1 MADDEKKESQ
11 TPPDGAAGV
20 PAGGGGGKL
29 VGLVLPAVLAGLA
42 AFGGAKLGG
51 GGGGAAAG
59 HGAEATGHDE
69 KKMPGFTVELKA
81 FVLMVTDEVT
91 KENKPLKLSL
101 AIELEKLA
109 KKEEFEPFVPRVRD
123 TVNEYIRSLSYQ
135 EIMNPRT
142 KERMTEDLLERIHKL
157 GGESAKR
164 VLVQEMV
171 TQ

>member
-42 AFGGAKLGG
+42 AFGGAKLG

-123 TVNEYIRSLSYQ
+123 TVNEYIRGLSYQ